1 MKWEMTEL
9 MSDLQKQIVEEMA
22 VKPEIDPKEE
32 IRKSVE
38 LMKDY
43 MKKHDFLKSLVLG
56 ISGGQDSSLL
66 GKLAQMAM
74 EELREETG
82 DNEYAFIAMRLPYGE
97 QADEN
102 EAMAAIDWMKPD
114 KVVRV
119 DIKPTVDAN
128 EASLRDGGV
137 KITDFNKGN
146 IKARERM
153 VVQYAVA
160 ANHNGAVL
168 GTDHSAESV
177 TGFFTKYGDGG
188 TDLNP
193 LFRLN
198 KGQGKELL
206 KELAAPAGFYE
217 KVPTADLESDRPGRS
232 DEDALGVTYKEIDQ
246 YLAGEEV
253 SEQAAKTIEE
263 WYLKTQH
270 KRHLPVTIFDDFW
283 K

>member
-1 MKWEMTEL
+1 MMNR
-9 MSDLQKQIVEEMA
+9 MSELQKQIIEEMA

-32 IRKSVE
+32 IRKSVD

-43 MKKHDFLKSLVLG
+43 LKKHDFLKTLVLG

-66 GKLAQMAM
+66 GKLAQIAM
-74 EELREETG
+74 GELREETG
-82 DNEYAFIAMRLPYGE
+82 NEEYAFIAMRLPYGE
-97 QADEN
+97 QTDEE

-119 DIKPTVDAN
+119 DIKPTVDAS
-128 EASLRDGGV
+128 EASIKAGGME
-137 KITDFNKGN
+137 ISDFNKGN

-153 VVQYAVA
+153 VIQYAVA
-160 ANHNGAVL
+160 AHHNGAVL

-177 TGFFTKYGDGG
+177 TGFFTKFGDGG

-193 LFRLN
+193 LFRLS
-198 KGQGKELL
+198 KGQGKALL
-206 KELAAPAGFYE
+206 KELNAPTKFYE
-217 KVPTADLESDRPGRS
+217 KTPTADLESDRPGRS
-232 DEDALGVTYKEIDQ
+232 DEDALGVTYEEIDQ
-246 YLAGEEV
+246 YLAGKEV
-253 SEQAAKTIEE
+253 SEQAAQTIEN

-283 K
+283 R

>member
-1 MKWEMTEL
+1 
-9 MSDLQKQIVEEMA
+9 MSELQKQIIEEMA

-32 IRKSVE
+32 IRKSVD

-43 MKKHDFLKSLVLG
+43 LKKHNFLKTLVLG

-66 GKLAQMAM
+66 GKLAQIAM

-82 DNEYAFIAMRLPYGE
+82 NKEYAFIAMRLPYGE
-97 QADEN
+97 QADEE

-119 DIKPTVDAN
+119 NIKPTVDAN
-128 EASLRDGGV
+128 EASLREGGV

-193 LFRLN
+193 LFRLS
-198 KGQGKELL
+198 KGQGKALL
-206 KELAAPAGFYE
+206 KELGAPAKFYE
-217 KVPTADLESDRPGRS
+217 KIPTADLESDRPGRS
-232 DEDALGVTYKEIDQ
+232 DEDALGVTYEEIDQ
-246 YLAGEEV
+246 YLAGKEV
-253 SEQAAKTIEE
+253 SEQAAKTIED

-283 K
+283 R

>member
-1 MKWEMTEL
+1 MNR
-9 MSDLQKQIVEEMA
+9 MSELQKQIIEEMA
-22 VKPEIDPKEE
+22 VKPKIDPKEE
-32 IRKSVE
+32 IRKSVD

-43 MKKHDFLKSLVLG
+43 LKKHDFLKTLVLG

-66 GKLAQMAM
+66 GKLAQIAM

-82 DNEYAFIAMRLPYGE
+82 NEEYAFIAMRLPYGE
-97 QADEN
+97 QADEE

-119 DIKPTVDAN
+119 DIKPTVDAS
-128 EASLRDGGV
+128 EASIKAGGME
-137 KITDFNKGN
+137 ISDFNKGN

-153 VVQYAVA
+153 VIQYAVA
-160 ANHNGAVL
+160 AHHNGAVL

-177 TGFFTKYGDGG
+177 TGFFTKFGDGG

-193 LFRLN
+193 LFRLS
-198 KGQGKELL
+198 KGQGKALL
-206 KELAAPAGFYE
+206 KELNAPTKFYE
-217 KVPTADLESDRPGRS
+217 KTPTADLESDRPGRS
-232 DEDALGVTYKEIDQ
+232 DEDALGVTYEEIDQ
-246 YLAGEEV
+246 YLAGKEV
-253 SEQAAKTIEE
+253 SEQAAQTIEN

-283 K
+283 R

>member
-1 MKWEMTEL
+1 MTET
-9 MSDLQKQIVEEMA
+9 MSELKNQIIEEMA
-22 VKPEIDPKEE
+22 VHPEIDPKEE
-32 IRKSVE
+32 IRKSVD

-43 MKKHDFLKSLVLG
+43 LKKHEVLKTLVLG

-66 GKLAQMAM
+66 GRLAQIAM

-82 DNEYAFIAMRLPYGE
+82 NGDYAFIAMRLPYGE
-97 QADEN
+97 QADEE

-128 EASLRDGGV
+128 EASLKAGGV
-137 KITDFNKGN
+137 EITDFNKGN

-160 ANHNGAVL
+160 AHHSGAVL

-198 KGQGKELL
+198 KGQGKALL
-206 KELAAPAGFYE
+206 KELGAPAKFYE

-232 DEDALGVTYKEIDQ
+232 DEDALGVTYEEIDR
-246 YLAGEEV
+246 YLTGQEV
-253 SEQAAKTIEE
+253 SEQAAKAIES

-270 KRHLPVTIFDDFW
+270 KRHLPITVFDDFW

>member
-1 MKWEMTEL
+1 MNR
-9 MSDLQKQIVEEMA
+9 MSELQKQIIEEMA

-32 IRKSVE
+32 IRKSVD

-43 MKKHDFLKSLVLG
+43 LKKHDFLKTLVLG

-66 GKLAQMAM
+66 GKLAQIAM

-82 DNEYAFIAMRLPYGE
+82 NEEYAFIAMRLPYGE
-97 QADEN
+97 QADEE

-119 DIKPTVDAN
+119 DIKPTVDAS
-128 EASLRDGGV
+128 EASIKAGGME
-137 KITDFNKGN
+137 ISDFNKGN

-153 VVQYAVA
+153 VIQYAMA
-160 ANHNGAVL
+160 AHHNGAVL

-177 TGFFTKYGDGG
+177 TGFFTKFGDGG

-193 LFRLN
+193 LFRLS
-198 KGQGKELL
+198 KGQGKALL
-206 KELAAPAGFYE
+206 KELNAPTKFYE
-217 KVPTADLESDRPGRS
+217 KTPTADLESDRPGRS
-232 DEDALGVTYKEIDQ
+232 DEDALGVTYEEIDQ
-246 YLAGEEV
+246 YLAGKEV
-253 SEQAAKTIEE
+253 SEQAAQTIEN

-283 K
+283 R

>member
-1 MKWEMTEL
+1 
-9 MSDLQKQIVEEMA
+9 MSELQKQIIEEMA

-32 IRKSVE
+32 IRKSVD

-43 MKKHDFLKSLVLG
+43 LKKHDFLKTLVLG

-66 GKLAQMAM
+66 GKLAQIAM

-82 DNEYAFIAMRLPYGE
+82 NEEYAFIAMRLPYGE
-97 QADEN
+97 QADEE

-119 DIKPTVDAN
+119 DIKPTVDAS
-128 EASLRDGGV
+128 EASIKAGGME
-137 KITDFNKGN
+137 ISDFNKGN

-153 VVQYAVA
+153 VIQYAVA
-160 ANHNGAVL
+160 AHHNGAVL

-177 TGFFTKYGDGG
+177 TGFFTKFGDGG

-193 LFRLN
+193 LFRLS
-198 KGQGKELL
+198 KGQGKALL
-206 KELAAPAGFYE
+206 KELNAPTKFYE
-217 KVPTADLESDRPGRS
+217 KTPTADLESDRPGRS
-232 DEDALGVTYKEIDQ
+232 DEDALGVTYEEIDQ
-246 YLAGEEV
+246 YLAGKEV
-253 SEQAAKTIEE
+253 SEQAAQTIEN

-283 K
+283 R

>member
-1 MKWEMTEL
+1 
-9 MSDLQKQIVEEMA
+9 MSELQKQIIEEMA

-32 IRKSVE
+32 IRKSVD

-43 MKKHDFLKSLVLG
+43 LKKHDFLKTLVLG

-66 GKLAQMAM
+66 GKLAQIAM

-82 DNEYAFIAMRLPYGE
+82 NEEYAFIAMRLPYGE
-97 QADEN
+97 QADEE

-119 DIKPTVDAN
+119 DIKPIVDAS
-128 EASLRDGGV
+128 EASIKAGGME
-137 KITDFNKGN
+137 ISDFNKGN

-153 VVQYAVA
+153 VIQYAVA
-160 ANHNGAVL
+160 AHHNGAVL

-177 TGFFTKYGDGG
+177 TGFFTKFGDGG

-193 LFRLN
+193 LFRLS
-198 KGQGKELL
+198 KGQGKALL
-206 KELAAPAGFYE
+206 KELNAPTKFYE
-217 KVPTADLESDRPGRS
+217 KTPTADLESDRPGRS
-232 DEDALGVTYKEIDQ
+232 DEDALGVTYEEIDQ
-246 YLAGEEV
+246 YLAGKEV
-253 SEQAAKTIEE
+253 SEQAAQTIEN

-283 K
+283 R

>member
-1 MKWEMTEL
+1 MMNR
-9 MSDLQKQIVEEMA
+9 MSELQKQIIEEMA
-22 VKPEIDPKEE
+22 VKPKIDPKEE
-32 IRKSVE
+32 IRKSVD

-43 MKKHDFLKSLVLG
+43 LKKHDFLKTLVLG

-66 GKLAQMAM
+66 GKLAQIAM

-82 DNEYAFIAMRLPYGE
+82 NEEYAFIAMRLPYGE
-97 QADEN
+97 QADEE

-119 DIKPTVDAN
+119 DIKPTVDAS
-128 EASLRDGGV
+128 EASIKAGGME
-137 KITDFNKGN
+137 ISDFNKGN

-153 VVQYAVA
+153 VIQYAVA
-160 ANHNGAVL
+160 AHHNGAVL

-177 TGFFTKYGDGG
+177 TGFFTKFGDGG

-193 LFRLN
+193 LFRLS
-198 KGQGKELL
+198 KGQGKALL
-206 KELAAPAGFYE
+206 KELNAPTKFYE
-217 KVPTADLESDRPGRS
+217 KTPTADLESDRPGRS
-232 DEDALGVTYKEIDQ
+232 DEDALGVTYEEIDQ
-246 YLAGEEV
+246 YLAGKEV
-253 SEQAAKTIEE
+253 SEQAAQTIEN

-283 K
+283 R

>member
-1 MKWEMTEL
+1 MMNR
-9 MSDLQKQIVEEMA
+9 MSELQKQIIEEMA

-32 IRKSVE
+32 IRKSVD

-43 MKKHDFLKSLVLG
+43 LKKHDFLKTLVLG

-66 GKLAQMAM
+66 GKLAQIAM

-82 DNEYAFIAMRLPYGE
+82 NEEYAFIAMRLPYGE
-97 QADEN
+97 QADEE

-119 DIKPTVDAN
+119 DIKPTVDAS
-128 EASLRDGGV
+128 EASIKAGGME
-137 KITDFNKGN
+137 ISDFNKGN

-153 VVQYAVA
+153 VIQYAVA
-160 ANHNGAVL
+160 AHHNGAVL

-177 TGFFTKYGDGG
+177 TGFFTKFGDGG

-193 LFRLN
+193 LFRLS
-198 KGQGKELL
+198 KGQGKALL
-206 KELAAPAGFYE
+206 KELNAPTKFYE
-217 KVPTADLESDRPGRS
+217 KTPTADLESDRPGRS
-232 DEDALGVTYKEIDQ
+232 DEDALGVTYEEIDQ
-246 YLAGEEV
+246 YLAGKEV
-253 SEQAAKTIEE
+253 SEQAAQTIEN

-283 K
+283 R

>member
-1 MKWEMTEL
+1 MNR
-9 MSDLQKQIVEEMA
+9 MSELQKQIIEEMA

-32 IRKSVE
+32 IRKSVD

-43 MKKHDFLKSLVLG
+43 LKKHDFLKTLVLG

-66 GKLAQMAM
+66 GKLAQIAM

-82 DNEYAFIAMRLPYGE
+82 NEEYAFIAMRLPYGE
-97 QADEN
+97 QADEE

-119 DIKPTVDAN
+119 DIKPTVDAS
-128 EASLRDGGV
+128 EASIKAGGME
-137 KITDFNKGN
+137 ISDFNKGN

-153 VVQYAVA
+153 VIQYAVA
-160 ANHNGAVL
+160 AHHNGAVL

-177 TGFFTKYGDGG
+177 TGFFTKFGDGG

-193 LFRLN
+193 LFRLS
-198 KGQGKELL
+198 KGQGKALL
-206 KELAAPAGFYE
+206 KELNAPTKFYE
-217 KVPTADLESDRPGRS
+217 KTPTADLESDRPGRS
-232 DEDALGVTYKEIDQ
+232 DEDALGVTYEEIDQ
-246 YLAGEEV
+246 YLAGKEV
-253 SEQAAKTIEE
+253 SEQAAQTIEN

-283 K
+283 R